1 MRAWLLNG
9 NRRTANGRQLVKLRK
24 SDGHG
29 NIDGVPLPN
38 AARRADKRRDGA
50 EHAFETCRTLNT
62 AEAARKVRL
71 ARRLELLPN
80 AGNLERVNKED
91 DAARMLQVTVDRGNG
106 LRVLQVFAGGVEER
120 KRKCLFAATRR
131 LGIVPRVDER
141 HLVLAVATAQRA

>member
-106 LRVLQVFAGGVEER
+106 LRVFR
-120 KRKCLFAATRR
+120 SSPAASKNESVNAFLR
-131 LGIVPRVDER
+131 PRDASV
-141 HLVLAVATAQRA
+141 